1 MKRQRAKFRWNLY
14 WENKTHKLKWSIMQV
29 LFYAASIVQQLVKFR
44 FKMGD
49 NEIHLHSIHETTTK
63 GNDVIGV

>member
-1 MKRQRAKFRWNLY
+1 MR
-14 WENKTHKLKWSIMQV
+14 V
-29 LFYAASIVQQLVKFR
+29 LFPAAFIVQVKFR

-49 NEIHLHSIHETTTK
+49 NEIPLHSIHETKTK

>member
-1 MKRQRAKFRWNLY
+1 
-14 WENKTHKLKWSIMQV
+14 MQV
-29 LFYAASIVQQLVKFR
+29 LFPAAFIVQQLVKFR

-49 NEIHLHSIHETTTK
+49 KEIHLHSIHETKTK

>member
-1 MKRQRAKFRWNLY
+1 
-14 WENKTHKLKWSIMQV
+14 MQV
-29 LFYAASIVQQLVKFR
+29 LFPAAFIVQQFVKFR

-49 NEIHLHSIHETTTK
+49 NEIHLHSIHETKTK